1 MLKFQ
6 WSMQR
11 NASLQ
16 RQNAAKVCKG
26 QERTVPKWHWYR
38 VEVCK
43 YATDCASVSS
53 KMLFEGGH
61 SNGSFLHKA
70 SATNIARNRKSCCAN
85 NKQSSNEQQFW

>member
-1 MLKFQ
+1 
-6 WSMQR
+6 MQR

-16 RQNAAKVCKG
+16 RPNAAKLCKG
-26 QERTVPKWHWYR
+26 QERTVPKCHWYR

-43 YATDCASVSS
+43 YATDYASVSS
-53 KMLFEGGH
+53 KNLFEGGN

-85 NKQSSNEQQFW
+85 KNRAAVLVSSVEPHRSLV